1 MTVKSNASPVKKI
14 ISRCW
19 MWIGEHRNIKLE
31 KAHHRCL
38 IRIQFGHHGAG
49 SDAIRVVEEA
59 YVTLPDP
66 ARQDRCLLKAKGR
79 WHGRF
84 YPSNREEDYSV
95 SRKIKKRINA

>member
-1 MTVKSNASPVKKI
+1 
-14 ISRCW
+14 

-31 KAHHRCL
+31 KAHRRCL

-49 SDAIRVVEEA
+49 FDAIRVVEEV

-66 ARQDRCLLKAKGR
+66 ARRDRYLLKAKVR

-95 SRKIKKRINA
+95 SRKIKIKTCVQLLPAR